1 MEEIVSI
8 SLDLLRF
15 ALHLNTWSILE
26 KKVPWGTERTVQF
39 LVSERNDLQLG
50 SFDYNII

>member
-1 MEEIVSI
+1 MKEIVSI

-26 KKVPWGTERTVQF
+26 KKKVPWGTERTVQL
-39 LVSERNDLQLG
+39 LVFEKNDLWMTAR
-50 SFDYNII
+50 FI